1 MMITM
6 EIFNYFLIAMSFLA
20 LLVFVA
26 LYFVK
31 AGYGIFRTSSWGI
44 SIPNKTAWFLMEAP
58 VFSFCFTCGLQVK
71 IHFPSLFSFFSYSLN
86 YIISN
91 VPSSFRF

>member
-44 SIPNKTAWFLMEAP
+44 SIPNKTAWFVM
-58 VFSFCFTCGLQVK
+58 
-71 IHFPSLFSFFSYSLN
+71 
-86 YIISN
+86 
-91 VPSSFRF
+91 

>member
-6 EIFNYFLIAMSFLA
+6 EIFNCFLIAMSFLA

-31 AGYGIFRTSSWGI
+31 AGYGVFRTRSWGI
-44 SIPNKTAWFLMEAP
+44 SIPNKTAWVLMEAP
-58 VFSFCFTCGLQVK
+58 VFFV
-71 IHFPSLFSFFSYSLN
+71 LFYLWITSENPFSIPVLIFFFFFN
-86 YIISN
+86 YIIFN

>member
-44 SIPNKTAWFLMEAP
+44 SIPNKTAWFLMEALF
-58 VFSFCFTCGLQVK
+58 FSFCFTCGLQVK

>member
-44 SIPNKTAWFLMEAP
+44 SIPNKTAWVLMEAP
-58 VFSFCFTCGLQVK
+58 VFSSVLLVDYQVK
-71 IHFPSLFSFFSYSLN
+71 IHFPSLSHFFPTL
-86 YIISN
+86 
-91 VPSSFRF
+91 